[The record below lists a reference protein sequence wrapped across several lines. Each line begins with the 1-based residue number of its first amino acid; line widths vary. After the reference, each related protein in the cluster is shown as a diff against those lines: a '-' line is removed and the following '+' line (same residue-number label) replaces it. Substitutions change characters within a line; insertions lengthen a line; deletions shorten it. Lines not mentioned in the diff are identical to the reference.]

1 MQKWLRTPAV
11 LLACCA
17 GVLFGC
23 ADRVEVP
30 GPADVV
36 AQALA
41 GLGGRQAVA
50 DLDTFSIAGK
60 RDLYASGQGPEP
72 GIGHMITLRQ
82 SDWTVS
88 YDIPGRRFRMDLVAR
103 VVNEIDH
110 SRYELIT
117 GDAGFVIGQDDF
129 YGNEPTELKAMD
141 SDRRAAAIKTE
152 RLLNPHILLKEVI
165 ADPGIAS
172 LQSAADPGAAER
184 RFSDDEFYPVTI
196 ARARQSGRRTLL
208 SNEQWLGRW
217 QGTAFLESLVETIET
232 DSEWLQNWRESY
244 SSAPTDHRLVI
255 DDEVYPIT
263 LHINAGTGRIAKLET
278 MEWDVV
284 YGDVPLEVAY
294 LDWQPVDGVYF
305 PMHVRMSL
313 AGAPSLEIRRTA
325 VKVNPAF
332 DPAFFAEPEDVIYQH
347 DEERHSRGLRLSQSV
362 YLFTYAGVGRSE
374 VTATEVVPGVYL
386 LGALPFDGVYSLAVE
401 QANGVVVSEPGMN
414 DLKGEENLQ
423 WIAENIGKPVTHI
436 IPSHHH
442 NDHGA
447 GIRPYVAAGAA
458 LLAHE
463 TAREFYVAQC
473 ARPASKIL
481 PDALDRIPV
490 EARVIDVPGDGMY
503 RIDDPLR
510 PIAVYP
516 VTTNHT
522 TDMVLVVLEQQGLLY
537 SGDLYVSAIARMLRA
552 GTDRPPGVP
561 PTSTPF
567 HSAVDLDKAIDRYG
581 LQQVVATLIGSHDR
595 DPVGYADLKAYLA
608 DFGL

>member
-1 MQKWLRTPAV
+1 MQNGLRVAAV

-17 GVLFGC
+17 GMLGACVNP
-23 ADRVEVP
+23 AEP

-36 AQALA
+36 AKALA
-41 GLGGRQAVA
+41 GLGGREAVE
-50 DLDTFSIAGK
+50 DLETFSISGK

-72 GIGHMITLRQ
+72 GVGHMITLRQ

-172 LQSAADPGAAER
+172 LQGAADPGAAER

-208 SNEQWLGRW
+208 SNEKWLGRW
-217 QGTAFLESLVETIET
+217 QGTPFLESLVETVET
-232 DSEWLQNWRESY
+232 DSQWLRNWRDSFP
-244 SSAPTDHRLVI
+244 SAPTDRRLVI

-263 LHINAGTGRIAKLET
+263 LTINAGTGRISRLET

-313 AGAPSLEIRRTA
+313 AGAPSLEIRRS
-325 VKVNPAF
+325 VVRVNPDF
-332 DPAFFAEPEDVIYQH
+332 DPAFFAEPEDVVYQH

-374 VTATEVVPGVYL
+374 VAATEVVPGVYL

-414 DLKGEENLQ
+414 DLKGEENLK
-423 WIAENIGKPVTHI
+423 WIAQNIGKPVTHI

-458 LLAHE
+458 ILAHE
-463 TAREFYVAQC
+463 TAREFYLAQC

-481 PDALDRIPV
+481 PDALDRNRV
-490 EARVIDVPGDGMY
+490 EARVIDVPGDGMV
-503 RIDDPLR
+503 RIDDPER

-516 VTTNHT
+516 VATNHT
-522 TDMVLVVLEQQGLLY
+522 TDMVLMVLERQGVLY

-552 GTDRPPGVP
+552 GTERPPGVP
-561 PTSTPF
+561 PTPIAF
-567 HSAVDLDKAIDRYG
+567 HSAIDLDKAIDRHG
-581 LQQVVATLIGSHDR
+581 LQQVVPTLIGSHDR
-595 DPVGYADLKAYLA
+595 DPVRYVDLQAYLA

>member
-1 MQKWLRTPAV
+1 MQKWLRVPAV
-11 LLACCA
+11 LLACGA
-17 GVLFGC
+17 GMLIACVN
-23 ADRVEVP
+23 AAAEPV
-30 GPADVV
+30 PADVV
-36 AQALA
+36 AKALA
-41 GLGGRQAVA
+41 GLGGREAVE
-50 DLDTFSIAGK
+50 DLKTFSVAGK

-72 GIGHMITLRQ
+72 GVGHMITLRQ

-172 LQSAADPGAAER
+172 LQSAADPGEAER

-208 SNEQWLGRW
+208 SNDKWLGRW
-217 QGTAFLESLVETIET
+217 QGTPFLESLVESVET
-232 DSEWLQNWRESY
+232 DSDWLRNWRESTP
-244 SSAPTDHRLVI
+244 SAPTDHRLVI

-263 LHINAGTGRIAKLET
+263 LHIDAETGRISRLKT

-294 LDWQPVDGVYF
+294 LDWRPVDGVYF
-305 PMHVRMSL
+305 PMHVRMSV
-313 AGAPSLEIRRTA
+313 AGAPGLEIRRSM
-325 VKVNPAF
+325 VKVNPDF
-332 DPAFFAEPEDVIYQH
+332 GPAFFAEPEAVIYRH
-347 DEERHSRGLRLSQSV
+347 DEKRHSRGLRLSQSV

-374 VTATEVVPGVYL
+374 VTATQVVPGVYL
-386 LGALPFDGVYSLAVE
+386 LGTLPFDGVYSLAVE

-414 DLKGEENLQ
+414 DLKGEQNLK

-436 IPSHHH
+436 VPSHHH

-458 LLAHE
+458 ILAHE
-463 TAREFYVAQC
+463 AAREFYLAQC

-481 PDALDRIPV
+481 PDALDRNRV
-490 EARVIDVPGDGMY
+490 ETRMVDVPGDGTY
-503 RIDDPLR
+503 RIDDPVR
-510 PIAVYP
+510 PITLYP
-516 VTTNHT
+516 VATNHT
-522 TDMVLVVLEQQGLLY
+522 TDMVMVVLERQGVLY

-552 GTDRPPGVP
+552 GTERPPGVP
-561 PTSTPF
+561 PTSIAF

-581 LQQVVATLIGSHDR
+581 LQQAVPTLIGSHDR
-595 DPVGYADLKAYLA
+595 DAVGYADLKAYLA